1 MTLQDVATSLENYE
15 RFLTRV
21 VEYDRVWALR
31 GESGFETC
39 ESNEF
44 EECSVLLFWSDAAYA
59 RRAAKKDF
67 PEATPESIS
76 LFDFLF
82 RWLPGM
88 DEDGVLVGPN
98 YTTDLCG
105 LEVEPA
111 DVQGELWSRL
121 SDERRADFEG
131 HLERDE

>member
-1 MTLQDVATSLENYE
+1 MLGAPLDESRLDLLCEQTRLRTAVTLQDVATSLENYE

-59 RRAAKKDF
+59 R
-67 PEATPESIS
+67 
-76 LFDFLF
+76 
-82 RWLPGM
+82 
-88 DEDGVLVGPN
+88 
-98 YTTDLCG
+98 
-105 LEVEPA
+105 
-111 DVQGELWSRL
+111 
-121 SDERRADFEG
+121 
-131 HLERDE
+131 